1 MGLFVWM
8 CTLVSTAQAQ
18 GQVTVKGTVFNMYR
32 TAPLEAVS
40 VVSTSGKFTMTDSN
54 GHYSM
59 LVDPTDSI
67 SFSYL
72 GKSTIK
78 FPATAFNPVSG
89 MDIELHVNTE
99 LSEVKVAPRNYH
111 MDSLR
116 NREEYERVFD
126 FKKPGLSITQPG
138 QGLGVGLD
146 LDAII
151 NMFRFTRTR
160 RMLAFQKR
168 LVEEE
173 QDKFIDHR
181 FNAAIVK
188 KITHLEGDQLDT
200 FMVKY
205 RPSYDFTRES
215 NDYEFF
221 QYIKLAYGQY
231 KESRRR
237 SGEMKRQRE

>member
-1 MGLFVWM
+1 MLI
-8 CTLVSTAQAQ
+8 CAQQAR
-18 GQVTVKGTVFNMYR
+18 GQVTIKGTVFNMYR

-40 VVSTSGKFTMTDSN
+40 VVSTSGKFTLTDSN

-59 LVDPTDSI
+59 VVNPEDSI

-78 FPATAFNPVSG
+78 FPASSFNPISG

-99 LSEVKVAPRNYH
+99 LSSVKVAPRNYH

-116 NREEYERVFD
+116 NREEYEKVFD
-126 FKKPGLSITQPG
+126 FRKPGLSITEPG

-168 LVEEE
+168 LIEEE

-181 FNAAIVK
+181 FNTGIVK
-188 KITHLEGDQLDT
+188 KITHLEGDPLDT
-200 FMVKY
+200 FMVRY
-205 RPSYDFTRES
+205 RPSYEFTRDS
-215 NDYEFF
+215 NDYEFY

-231 KESRRR
+231 KEMRKRN
-237 SGEMKRQRE
+237 GELKRQRQ